1 MSKFDSLNIR
11 QKTLISSLLLAA
23 VMMAASALIFRDSQ
37 RLAEAADTLTDK
49 DLPLMDLAHD
59 LKLDIVQVQQWL
71 TDISAT
77 RGQDG
82 LDDGFQQAETY
93 ALKFHEDLKEIQ
105 RLAPE
110 LRIGDGRIENDFEA
124 YYTAGKRMAEAYV
137 RGGAAAGNPMMS
149 TFDKTAEKLA
159 SEVDRLLGK
168 ILDLGRKEAEAEKI
182 LTHKT
187 RQTLFFSVLAMFL
200 SLAAIIWL
208 VHHRLKAL
216 VDIMPKI
223 SRIGEGDLT
232 HGLPSDQQDEVGQI
246 SKSLDDMRQKMLDST
261 KLVKKGA
268 KQLLTNTGQLETNV
282 DEASASALDQQSATH
297 QLGVTAEQ
305 MATSAKEIAA
315 NISEVAS
322 ASEDTH
328 KQTHQGQATIQEAT
342 AHLNSLVNQIGATS
356 TTIQDLERHSEAIA
370 GILDVIRGIAE
381 QTNLLALNAAIE
393 AARAGEQGRGFAV
406 VADEVRTLAGRTQTS
421 TEEIQNMIS
430 KLLEGVEKAVQSMSS
445 SAQLADET
453 LQKAGGADKAFGS
466 IVELMSQISERST
479 TISHHAREQDKVAQ
493 TIVSDISLIRQS
505 AEKTTCNMTSAKEVV
520 DQMRTQVITL
530 NEITGQFKTE

>member
-1 MSKFDSLNIR
+1 
-11 QKTLISSLLLAA
+11 
-23 VMMAASALIFRDSQ
+23 
-37 RLAEAADTLTDK
+37 
-49 DLPLMDLAHD
+49 
-59 LKLDIVQVQQWL
+59 
-71 TDISAT
+71 
-77 RGQDG
+77 
-82 LDDGFQQAETY
+82 
-93 ALKFHEDLKEIQ
+93 
-105 RLAPE
+105 
-110 LRIGDGRIENDFEA
+110 
-124 YYTAGKRMAEAYV
+124 MAEAYV
-137 RGGAAAGNPMMS
+137 RGGAASGNPMMS

-200 SLAAIIWL
+200 FLAAIIWL

>member
-124 YYTAGKRMAEAYV
+124 YYAAGKRMAEAYV
-137 RGGAAAGNPMMS
+137 RGGAASGNPMMS

>member
-110 LRIGDGRIENDFEA
+110 LRMGDGRIENDFEA
-124 YYTAGKRMAEAYV
+124 YYAAGKRMAEAYV

>member
-124 YYTAGKRMAEAYV
+124 YYAAGKRMAEAYV